1 MNDTRDDRMYRITAF
16 RYHKRT
22 IGSGLDNVYDPDNIM
37 VVACMRVTQ
46 NAIIKVLPDDRNDK
60 EKARLALLA
69 ATESYQLASRANGKS
84 IRSVAKKHYRGALEA
99 DRKFLKAAETF
110 LVCLDNLGRSD
121 NLLRIGAEKA
131 GITVEQIRLA
141 ISEAPNNKREVTQL
155 PKEESKNPIT
165 LKGKHDIAVGRV
177 LVNNGINRKEA
188 ARVIAKLRKT
198 LHSMYPDFDPKKSGL
213 VEDIDIDIDKETRSI
228 EQRLRDHGI

>member
-1 MNDTRDDRMYRITAF
+1 MYRITAC
-16 RYHKRT
+16 RYHKKPP
-22 IGSGLDNVYDPDNIM
+22 GAPLNNVLDPDNIM
-37 VVACMRVTQ
+37 NVAYLLETQ
-46 NAIIKVLPDDRNDK
+46 TAIIKVLPDDRSDK

-69 ATESYQLASRANGKS
+69 ATESYRLAGRAGFHKL
-84 IRSVAKKHYRGALEA
+84 RAVAKKHYRGALEA

-110 LVCLDNLGRSD
+110 LVCLDNLGRLD

-141 ISEAPNNKREVTQL
+141 ISEAPNNKRKVTQL

-165 LKGKHDIAVGRV
+165 LKGEHDIAVGRV

-188 ARVIAKLRKT
+188 ARVIAKLRKK
-198 LHSMYPDFDPKKSGL
+198 LHSMYPDFDSKKSGL
-213 VEDIDIDIDKETRSI
+213 VEDMVKETRSI

>member
-1 MNDTRDDRMYRITAF
+1 MYRITAC
-16 RYHKRT
+16 RYHKT
-22 IGSGLDNVYDPDNIM
+22 PPSAPLNNVLDPDNIWD
-37 VVACMRVTQ
+37 VAYLLETQ
-46 NAIIKVLPDDRNDK
+46 TAIIKVLPDDRSDK

-69 ATESYQLASRANGKS
+69 ATESYRLAGRAGFRKLHA
-84 IRSVAKKHYRGALEA
+84 VAKKHYRGALEA

-110 LVCLDNLGRSD
+110 LVCLDNLGRLD

-141 ISEAPNNKREVTQL
+141 ISEAPNNKRKVTQL

-165 LKGKHDIAVGRV
+165 LKGEHDIAVGRV

-188 ARVIAKLRKT
+188 ARVIAKLRKK
-198 LHSMYPDFDPKKSGL
+198 LHSMYPDFDSKKSGL
-213 VEDIDIDIDKETRSI
+213 VEDMVKETRSI

>member
-1 MNDTRDDRMYRITAF
+1 MYRITAC
-16 RYHKRT
+16 RYQKGTWGPIFNH
-22 IGSGLDNVYDPDNIM
+22 DDPYHFLA
-37 VVACMRVTQ
+37 VVELRDTQ
-46 NAIIKVLPDDRNDK
+46 TAIIKVLPDDRSDK

-69 ATESYQLASRANGKS
+69 ATESYRLA
-84 IRSVAKKHYRGALEA
+84 RSATSNKILTVAKKHYRGALEA

-110 LVCLDNLGRSD
+110 LECLDNLGRLD

-165 LKGKHDIAVGRV
+165 LKGEHDIAVGRV

-198 LHSMYPDFDPKKSGL
+198 LHSMYPDFDAKKSGL
-213 VEDIDIDIDKETRSI
+213 VEDMVKETRSI

>member
-1 MNDTRDDRMYRITAF
+1 MGPILNNDYDYNTDHFSAVTR
-16 RYHKRT
+16 
-22 IGSGLDNVYDPDNIM
+22 
-37 VVACMRVTQ
+37 MRKTQ
-46 NAIIKVLPDDRNDK
+46 TAIIKVLPDDRSDK

-69 ATESYQLASRANGKS
+69 ATESYRLAGRAGFRKL
-84 IRSVAKKHYRGALEA
+84 RAVAKKHYRGALEA

-110 LVCLDNLGRSD
+110 LVCLDNLGRLD

-141 ISEAPNNKREVTQL
+141 ISEAPNNKRKVTQL

-165 LKGKHDIAVGRV
+165 LKGEHDIAVGRV

-188 ARVIAKLRKT
+188 ARVIAKLRKK
-198 LHSMYPDFDPKKSGL
+198 LHSMYPDFDSKKSGL
-213 VEDIDIDIDKETRSI
+213 VEDMVKETRSI

>member
-1 MNDTRDDRMYRITAF
+1 MNDTRDDRMYRTTAF
-16 RYHKRT
+16 RYHKKI
-22 IGSGLDNVYDPDNIM
+22 IGGGLNNVLDRDNLWD
-37 VVACMRVTQ
+37 VAYLRETQ
-46 NAIIKVLPDDRNDK
+46 DAIIKVLPDDRNDK

-69 ATESYQLASRANGKS
+69 ATESYRLARRATSRKILDVG
-84 IRSVAKKHYRGALEA
+84 KKHYIGALEA

-110 LVCLDNLGRSD
+110 LVCLDDLGQLDR
-121 NLLRIGAEKA
+121 LLRIGAEKA

-155 PKEESKNPIT
+155 PKQESKNPIT
-165 LKGKHDIAVGRV
+165 LKGLHDIAVGRV

-188 ARVIAKLRKT
+188 ARVLAKLRKK

-213 VEDIDIDIDKETRSI
+213 VEDIDKETRSI

>member
-1 MNDTRDDRMYRITAF
+1 MYRLTAF
-16 RYHKRT
+16 RYHKKI
-22 IGSGLDNVYDPDNIM
+22 IGAGLSNVLDPDNIM
-37 VVACMRVTQ
+37 DVAYLLETQ
-46 NAIIKVLPDDRNDK
+46 TAIIKVLPDDRSDK

-69 ATESYQLASRANGKS
+69 ATESYRLAGRAKSRK
-84 IRSVAKKHYRGALEA
+84 ILTVAKNHYIGALEA

-110 LVCLDNLGRSD
+110 LVCLDNLGRLD

-141 ISEAPNNKREVTQL
+141 ISEALNNKRKRIHL

-165 LKGKHDIAVGRV
+165 RKGLHDIAVGRV

-188 ARVIAKLRKT
+188 ARVLAKLRKK
-198 LHSMYPDFDPKKSGL
+198 LHSLYANFDSKKSGL
-213 VEDIDIDIDKETRSI
+213 VEDIDKETRSI

>member
-1 MNDTRDDRMYRITAF
+1 MNDTRDDRMYRLTAF

-37 VVACMRVTQ
+37 IVADLRETQ
-46 NAIIKVLPDDRNDK
+46 DAIIKVLPDDRNDK

-69 ATESYQLASRANGKS
+69 ATESYRLASRATGRKFLF
-84 IRSVAKKHYRGALEA
+84 VGKKHYRGALESH
-99 DRKFLKAAETF
+99 RKFVKAAETF
-110 LVCLDNLGRSD
+110 LVCLDDREGLR
-121 NLLRIGAEKA
+121 LMRIGAEKA
-131 GITVEQIRLA
+131 SITVEQIRLA
-141 ISEAPNNKREVTQL
+141 ISESLNNKREVTQL
-155 PKEESKNPIT
+155 PKQESKNPIT
-165 LKGKHDIAVGRV
+165 LKGLHDIAVGRV

-188 ARVIAKLRKT
+188 ARVLAKIRKK

-213 VEDIDIDIDKETRSI
+213 VEDIDKETRSI

>member
-1 MNDTRDDRMYRITAF
+1 MYRITAC
-16 RYHKRT
+16 RYHKT
-22 IGSGLDNVYDPDNIM
+22 PPSAPLNNVLDPDNIWD
-37 VVACMRVTQ
+37 VAYLLETQ
-46 NAIIKVLPDDRNDK
+46 TAIIKVLPDDRSDK

-69 ATESYQLASRANGKS
+69 ATESYRLAGRAGFHKL
-84 IRSVAKKHYRGALEA
+84 RAVAKKHYRGALEA

-110 LVCLDNLGRSD
+110 LVCLDNLGRLD

-141 ISEAPNNKREVTQL
+141 ISEAPNNKRKVTQL

-165 LKGKHDIAVGRV
+165 LKGEHDIAVGRV

-188 ARVIAKLRKT
+188 ARVIAKLRKK
-198 LHSMYPDFDPKKSGL
+198 LHSMYPDFDSKKSGL
-213 VEDIDIDIDKETRSI
+213 VEDMVKETRSI

>member
-1 MNDTRDDRMYRITAF
+1 MFKITAC
-16 RYHKRT
+16 RYQKRT
-22 IGSGLDNVYDPDNIM
+22 WGPIFNYDDPYHFLA
-37 VVACMRVTQ
+37 VVQLRDTQ
-46 NAIIKVLPDDRNDK
+46 TAIIKVLPDDRSDK

-69 ATESYQLASRANGKS
+69 ATESYRLARSAKS
-84 IRSVAKKHYRGALEA
+84 NKILTVAEKHYRGSLEA
-99 DRKFLKAAETF
+99 NRKFLKAAETF
-110 LVCLDNLGRSD
+110 LVCLDNLGRLD

-141 ISEAPNNKREVTQL
+141 ISEAPNNQHEVTQL
-155 PKEESKNPIT
+155 PKQESRNPIT
-165 LKGKHDIAVGRV
+165 LKGLHDIAVGRV

-198 LHSMYPDFDPKKSGL
+198 LHSMYPDFDSKKSGL
-213 VEDIDIDIDKETRSI
+213 VEDMVKETRSI